1 MLKDMLSAHGK
12 TVLLTFEIFWIVIFL
27 LERLGV
33 TATGIPQ
40 FTYVNF

>member
-1 MLKDMLSAHGK
+1 M
-12 TVLLTFEIFWIVIFL
+12 VLTLEIFWIVIFL
-27 LERLGV
+27 LQRLGGD